1 MKSIIVLLATDLPLG
16 ATVHEICPTCEG
28 GSTREKSLAITRNED
43 GSLVWVCHRATCPER
58 GGTSKGSTNLIKVAS
73 QAPKPRAKFDGVT
86 EPLGEKHL
94 ERIQELWG
102 ITDPPHW
109 YHAPER
115 NRVAMSI
122 RSPKY
127 VHRGWVL
134 RDIWGRS
141 QVKALTYIEEGEEA
155 LSWYKH
161 NDPSAPTVLVE
172 DIPSAVRAGRYASS
186 VALLGTKMGTDRAM
200 EIAKNANG
208 IVIALDQDVTAKS
221 FELAQQ
227 YALLWG
233 DVTVLPLERDLKDMK
248 EEELCEL
255 LLQVGGRLPTTT
267 CSKSA

>member
-1 MKSIIVLLATDLPLG
+1 MKSIIVLLATDLPSG
-16 ATVHEICPTCEG
+16 ATVHETCPTCEG

-43 GSLVWVCHRATCPER
+43 NSLVWVCHRATCSER

-102 ITDPPHW
+102 ISEPPYW
-109 YHAPER
+109 YYAPER

-141 QVKALTYIEEGEEA
+141 PVKALTYIDEGQEA
-155 LSWYKH
+155 ISWYKH
-161 NDPSAPTVLVE
+161 PDPNAPCVVVE
-172 DIPSAVRAGRYASS
+172 DIPSAVRAARYATA
-186 VALLGTKMGTDRAM
+186 VALLGTKMGLSRAQ
-200 EIAKNANG
+200 ELAEHGAG
-208 IVIALDQDVTAKS
+208 RLVLALDQDVTSKS
-221 FELAQQ
+221 FELAKR
-227 YALLWG
+227 YALLWD
-233 DVTVLPLERDLKDMK
+233 DVTVLPLERDLKDMQ

-255 LLQVGGRLPTTT
+255 LLQVGGTIPTTT
-267 CSKSA
+267 D